1 MTPDAPPRRLSMP
14 PLDAA
19 LKPFQR
25 LGVRARLL
33 LALSFLALFGVGV
46 ATVFHLSALA
56 DFTVGSMVQDARQ
69 ITQQATTILDKELA
83 TRSGRSL
90 EDVIKGDKNLTTFLN
105 ASIGPYPYV
114 QYIAVVD
121 RNGIV
126 LAATTRTLI
135 GDTLEAAPQAT
146 QLLEQGALAKLIA
159 LQKNRDYELVQPI
172 GRSGSNVGAIRVGM
186 ASSFVRKGLATPFRQ
201 SLALAL
207 AAMILAVLLAFVLAE
222 LTTRPLYTLLG
233 AIEKLGKGEFG
244 QKLEASEADQDL
256 VRLFSSFNTM
266 SERLAEDRTV
276 IEVRNRQLQA
286 LVDGLED
293 GVLMVEKSGRIAQV
307 NPTVC
312 RVLRRPEQELVGEDV
327 AAALGASHPV
337 AEVWREALAQSGAR
351 ERSDVRLDTDARG
364 DHYLLLAY
372 PVPSGTDPQGV
383 VITLRNSDSL
393 RKLTSILDESH
404 RMIAWGQVA
413 LGVAHEIKNPLQAMN
428 LNLELA
434 REKIIRD
441 GAGVDMTG
449 PLRNLGVVG
458 QQIHRLDEV
467 VNAFLRFARMTH
479 AQREPLPLNSLVS
492 EVVGLVASEAD
503 RYGTEIRF
511 APKPGLPTPYGDRGM
526 LYQVVLNLVQNAVQ
540 AGPHKGPIDVRIEE
554 GANRGLTIEVQ
565 DRGKGIKRTDHSR
578 IFELFYTTRPDGSG
592 IGLAIVQRALQLHG
606 GTVEIESEEGKGTTV
621 RAWLPLNVP
630 LDSQPA
636 NGHRAGVAAPVALL
650 VALLLCGCSH
660 HPKPSADMTASAD
673 TLEIRP
679 VPDTTAA
686 APAAKKASHP
696 KKPRA
701 SEKTA
706 AVKPATPPAPA
717 APEPN
722 AGVVSGSSTSAPVDT
737 VSTRKE
743 VVPQLSEEERKELEK
758 SSREQIDAARSILSG
773 LDAAKLDA
781 EKQRKLLIAQGFIA
795 DALAARTQQDW
806 MRASQLAT
814 KAKVLADELS
824 TN

>member
-1 MTPDAPPRRLSMP
+1 MTPDAPPRRLP
-14 PLDAA
+14 LPLDAA

-56 DFTVGSMVQDARQ
+56 DFTVESMVQDARQ
-69 ITQQATTILDKELA
+69 ITQQATTIVDKALA
-83 TRSGRSL
+83 VRSSRSA
-90 EDVIKGDKNLTTFLN
+90 EDVIRNDRNLKTFLS

-121 RNGIV
+121 QDGIV
-126 LAATTRTLI
+126 LAATTETLV
-135 GDTLEAAPQAT
+135 GDTLEAAPEASH
-146 QLLEQGALAKLIA
+146 LLEQGALAKLIA
-159 LQKNRDYELVQPI
+159 LQKNQDYELVQAI
-172 GRSGSNVGAIRVGM
+172 GRGDRPVGAIRVGM
-186 ASSFVRKGLATPFRQ
+186 ASSFVRKELATPFRQ
-201 SLALAL
+201 SLVLAL

-244 QKLEASEADQDL
+244 QKLEATEADQDL

-276 IEVRNRQLQA
+276 IESRNRNLQA

-293 GVLMVEKSGRIAQV
+293 GVLMVEKSGRIAHA
-307 NPTVC
+307 NPIVC
-312 RVLRRPEQELVGEDV
+312 RVLRRTEAQLVGQDV
-327 AAALGASHPV
+327 VEMLGTAHPL
-337 AEVWREALAQSGAR
+337 AELWREALAQSDAR
-351 ERSDVRLDTDARG
+351 ERADVRLDSDARG

-372 PVPSGTDPQGV
+372 PVPSGSDPQGV
-383 VITLRNSDSL
+383 VLTLRNTDSL

-441 GAGVDMTG
+441 TSGIDMTG

-479 AQREPLPLNSLVS
+479 AQREPLPLNNLVS

-503 RYGTEIRF
+503 RHGTEIRF
-511 APKPGLPTPYGDRGM
+511 TPKPGLPTPYGDRGM
-526 LYQVVLNLVQNAVQ
+526 LYQVLLNLVQNAVQ

-554 GANRGLTIEVQ
+554 GANRGLTIVVQ
-565 DRGKGIKRTDHSR
+565 DRGKGIKKGDHAR
-578 IFELFYTTRPDGSG
+578 VFELFYTTRPDGSG

-606 GTVEIESEEGKGTTV
+606 GTVAIESEEGKGTTV

-630 LDSQPA
+630 LDSPPA
-636 NGHRAGVAAPVALL
+636 NNHLIGVGA
-650 VALLLCGCSH
+650 
-660 HPKPSADMTASAD
+660 
-673 TLEIRP
+673 
-679 VPDTTAA
+679 
-686 APAAKKASHP
+686 
-696 KKPRA
+696 
-701 SEKTA
+701 
-706 AVKPATPPAPA
+706 
-717 APEPN
+717 
-722 AGVVSGSSTSAPVDT
+722 
-737 VSTRKE
+737 RK
-743 VVPQLSEEERKELEK
+743 
-758 SSREQIDAARSILSG
+758 
-773 LDAAKLDA
+773 
-781 EKQRKLLIAQGFIA
+781 
-795 DALAARTQQDW
+795 
-806 MRASQLAT
+806 
-814 KAKVLADELS
+814 
-824 TN
+824 

>member
-1 MTPDAPPRRLSMP
+1 
-14 PLDAA
+14 
-19 LKPFQR
+19 
-25 LGVRARLL
+25 
-33 LALSFLALFGVGV
+33 
-46 ATVFHLSALA
+46 
-56 DFTVGSMVQDARQ
+56 
-69 ITQQATTILDKELA
+69 
-83 TRSGRSL
+83 
-90 EDVIKGDKNLTTFLN
+90 
-105 ASIGPYPYV
+105 
-114 QYIAVVD
+114 
-121 RNGIV
+121 
-126 LAATTRTLI
+126 
-135 GDTLEAAPQAT
+135 
-146 QLLEQGALAKLIA
+146 
-159 LQKNRDYELVQPI
+159 
-172 GRSGSNVGAIRVGM
+172 
-186 ASSFVRKGLATPFRQ
+186 
-201 SLALAL
+201 
-207 AAMILAVLLAFVLAE
+207 
-222 LTTRPLYTLLG
+222 
-233 AIEKLGKGEFG
+233 
-244 QKLEASEADQDL
+244 

-276 IEVRNRQLQA
+276 IEARNRQLQA

-312 RVLRRPEQELVGEDV
+312 RVLRRSEQDLVGQDV
-327 AAALGASHPV
+327 AAALGATHPV
-337 AEVWREALAQSGAR
+337 AEVWREALAQSGAH
-351 ERSDVRLDTDARG
+351 ERSDVRLDSDARG

-441 GAGVDMTG
+441 TSGVDMTG

-479 AQREPLPLNSLVS
+479 AQREPLPVNSLVS

-511 APKPGLPTPYGDRGM
+511 SPKPGMATPYGDRGM
-526 LYQVVLNLVQNAVQ
+526 IYQVVLNLVQNAVQ
-540 AGPHKGPIDVRIEE
+540 AGPHKGPIDVRVAE
-554 GANRGLTIEVQ
+554 GPNRGLTIEVQ
-565 DRGKGIKRTDHSR
+565 DRGKGIKRGDHSR

-636 NGHRAGVAAPVALL
+636 NGHRAVAAPVALL
-650 VALLLCGCSH
+650 LALALCSCSH
-660 HPKPSADMTASAD
+660 GPKPTAEVTATAD
-673 TLEIRP
+673 TLAA
-679 VPDTTAA
+679 PDTVAA
-686 APAAKKASHP
+686 APAAKKATHP
-696 KKPRA
+696 KKPRT
-701 SEKTA
+701 SEK
-706 AVKPATPPAPA
+706 AVATKPAAPPP

-743 VVPQLSEEERKELEK
+743 VVPQLSEEERKQLEK
-758 SSREQIDAARSILSG
+758 SSREQIDAARAMLSA

-814 KAKVLADELS
+814 KAKVLADELT

>member
-1 MTPDAPPRRLSMP
+1 MTPVAPPRRLPS

-69 ITQQATTILDKELA
+69 ITQQATTILDKALA
-83 TRSGRSL
+83 TKTSRSP
-90 EDVIKGDKNLTTFLN
+90 EDVIRNDKNLKTFLN

-126 LAATTRTLI
+126 LAATTETLV
-135 GDTLEAAPQAT
+135 GDTLEAAPEAS

-159 LQKNRDYELVQPI
+159 LQKNQDYELVQAI
-172 GRSGSNVGAIRVGM
+172 GRGDRPVGAIRVGM

-222 LTTRPLYTLLG
+222 LTTRPLYRLLG

-244 QKLEASEADQDL
+244 QKLEATEADQDL
-256 VRLFSSFNTM
+256 GRLFNSFNTM

-276 IEVRNRQLQA
+276 IESRNRQLQA

-293 GVLMVEKSGRIAQV
+293 GVLMVEKSGRIAHA
-307 NPTVC
+307 NPLVC
-312 RVLRRPEQELVGEDV
+312 RVLRRTEAQLVGEDV
-327 AAALGASHPV
+327 AEVLGSTHPL
-337 AEVWREALAQSGAR
+337 AELWREALAQSDAR
-351 ERSDVRLDTDARG
+351 ERSDVRLDSDARG

-372 PVPSGTDPQGV
+372 PVPSGSDPQGV
-383 VITLRNSDSL
+383 VITLRNTDSL
-393 RKLTSILDESH
+393 AKLTSILDESH

-441 GAGVDMTG
+441 ASGVDMTG

-511 APKPGLPTPYGDRGM
+511 TPVPGLPTPYGDRGM

-540 AGPHKGPIDVRIEE
+540 AGPHKGPIDVRVEE
-554 GANRGLTIEVQ
+554 GANRGLSITVQ
-565 DRGKGIKRTDHSR
+565 DRGKGIKKGDHSR
-578 IFELFYTTRPDGSG
+578 VFELFYTTRPDGSG
-592 IGLAIVQRALQLHG
+592 IGLSIVQRVMQLHG
-606 GTVEIESEEGKGTTV
+606 GTVTIDSEEGKGTTV
-621 RAWLPLNVP
+621 RLWLPLNVP
-630 LDSQPA
+630 LDSPPA
-636 NGHRAGVAAPVALL
+636 NGHLVGVGA
-650 VALLLCGCSH
+650 
-660 HPKPSADMTASAD
+660 
-673 TLEIRP
+673 
-679 VPDTTAA
+679 
-686 APAAKKASHP
+686 
-696 KKPRA
+696 
-701 SEKTA
+701 
-706 AVKPATPPAPA
+706 
-717 APEPN
+717 
-722 AGVVSGSSTSAPVDT
+722 
-737 VSTRKE
+737 RK
-743 VVPQLSEEERKELEK
+743 
-758 SSREQIDAARSILSG
+758 
-773 LDAAKLDA
+773 
-781 EKQRKLLIAQGFIA
+781 
-795 DALAARTQQDW
+795 
-806 MRASQLAT
+806 
-814 KAKVLADELS
+814 
-824 TN
+824 